1 MFEVATTP
9 ATAAAFRAAHEER
22 ARAFQISLKWLFRR

>member
-9 ATAAAFRAAHEER
+9 AAAFRAAHQER
-22 ARAFQISLKWLFRR
+22 ARAFRFGLKWLFRR